1 MKRSCRKEID
11 FKRISRKV
19 SKVFLSLIIISYI
32 LSGCSPK
39 YAKRKNEVI
48 PGEDLAFSS
57 VARIDSVLG
66 FSFEWKFRRKKTGL
80 MPELKAELQGK
91 VSLPDRIFINGE
103 WRTGKIED
111 KINVYSIEGKEYTY
125 NKETKTWEGG
135 TESSFPNPLEQ
146 LKLILS
152 FGEFKF
158 ERFDTYNRDR
168 CYLFRFKP
176 NVYFIDPAEESKAV
190 GYLWISEKENLPIRV
205 KVSSEKDIINW
216 DMSLSGFNS
225 FANINVPFRAQKIR
239 ISGIQNAKKDIDLI
253 IDRFLFL
260 GYEKPQAKSEKNGDV
275 IFSVNAEN
283 LSDSIIKRIVMR
295 GDIEF
300 FIGAWPKEPIFEL
313 REDSNLVIEKYG
325 DGARLFFER
334 GVVTKPIIAI
344 RKILSRNELQS
355 FDIKNDVLGK
365 FSIYTHVK
373 SQRIESLKKIIEEH
387 IEKPVVV
394 VVDNTAVFISFVRDT
409 WVLEN
414 KIPVVKG
421 IDGEES
427 AIIFSKLKTEPL
439 QNDYSFELLNKEE

>member
-1 MKRSCRKEID
+1 
-11 FKRISRKV
+11 V
-19 SKVFLSLIIISYI
+19 
-32 LSGCSPK
+32 
-39 YAKRKNEVI
+39 
-48 PGEDLAFSS
+48 
-57 VARIDSVLG
+57 
-66 FSFEWKFRRKKTGL
+66 
-80 MPELKAELQGK
+80 
-91 VSLPDRIFINGE
+91 
-103 WRTGKIED
+103 
-111 KINVYSIEGKEYTY
+111 
-125 NKETKTWEGG
+125 
-135 TESSFPNPLEQ
+135 
-146 LKLILS
+146 
-152 FGEFKF
+152 
-158 ERFDTYNRDR
+158 
-168 CYLFRFKP
+168 
-176 NVYFIDPAEESKAV
+176 
-190 GYLWISEKENLPIRV
+190 
-205 KVSSEKDIINW
+205 
-216 DMSLSGFNS
+216 
-225 FANINVPFRAQKIR
+225 
-239 ISGIQNAKKDIDLI
+239 
-253 IDRFLFL
+253 
-260 GYEKPQAKSEKNGDV
+260 KSEKNGDV

-283 LSDSIIKRIVMR
+283 LSDSIIKCIVMR

-300 FIGAWPKEPIFEL
+300 FIGAWPKDPIFEL